1 MQITDL
7 DIKSGVEVINAEAAA
22 LKLLAERLDHSFTD
36 AVELLVGIKGRT
48 VVSGMGKSGHIARKV
63 AATMASTGSPA
74 HFVHP
79 GECSHGDLGMIT
91 TDDAILAISFS
102 GNTAELA
109 DLIEYSRRYS
119 VPLVSITRD
128 AGSTLA
134 KAANVSLLLPDV
146 NEACPLG
153 LAPTTSTT
161 MQLALCDALAVAL
174 YKRRDFRAPDFKR
187 FHPGGSLGQQ
197 LLHVSDLLHV
207 DMPLVKPADVM
218 SDVLLLMT
226 SKSFGC
232 VGVTNEANQLTGVIT
247 DGDLRRHMSGEMLTM
262 TAEEVMNAD
271 PKTIGPDALA
281 AEAIGLMNQLKITS
295 LFVVQDNR
303 PKGILHL
310 HDCLRAGLS

>member
-1 MQITDL
+1 
-7 DIKSGVEVINAEAAA
+7 
-22 LKLLAERLDHSFTD
+22 
-36 AVELLVGIKGRT
+36 
-48 VVSGMGKSGHIARKV
+48 
-63 AATMASTGSPA
+63 
-74 HFVHP
+74 
-79 GECSHGDLGMIT
+79 
-91 TDDAILAISFS
+91 
-102 GNTAELA
+102 
-109 DLIEYSRRYS
+109 
-119 VPLVSITRD
+119 
-128 AGSTLA
+128 
-134 KAANVSLLLPDV
+134 
-146 NEACPLG
+146 
-153 LAPTTSTT
+153 
-161 MQLALCDALAVAL
+161 
-174 YKRRDFRAPDFKR
+174 
-187 FHPGGSLGQQ
+187 
-197 LLHVSDLLHV
+197 LLHVRDLLHV